1 VFEKR
6 KQRLPIVGQ
15 DEARGPHVS
24 RGDCGQGLQGGLVG
38 GLKLGTGEEA
48 PLGTIEMLDDLIA
61 IAERDAAKSNGPD
74 LLGARSTTASNLLVL
89 SPTILG
95 RKTAVHLVPSKC
107 MPVWPTAQMS
117 AGEDAETECRSFW

>member
-1 VFEKR
+1 
-6 KQRLPIVGQ
+6 
-15 DEARGPHVS
+15 
-24 RGDCGQGLQGGLVG
+24 
-38 GLKLGTGEEA
+38 
-48 PLGTIEMLDDLIA
+48 MLDDLIA

-74 LLGARSTTASNLLVL
+74 VIGSEINDSSNLLVL

-95 RKTAVHLVPSKC
+95 RKKAVHLVPSKC

>member
-24 RGDCGQGLQGGLVG
+24 RGGCGQGFQGGLVG
-38 GLKLGTGEEA
+38 GLKLGTGER
-48 PLGTIEMLDDLIA
+48 LHLTIEMLDDLIA

-74 LLGARSTTASNLLVL
+74 VIGSEINDSLQFTRV

-95 RKTAVHLVPSKC
+95 RKKVVHLVPSKC

-117 AGEDAETECRSFW
+117 AGEDAETECRWFW